1 VVSISR
7 TWAIELAE
15 YKINVNCVCPGIVDT
30 DMWVLI
36 DTEMGRYLGL
46 PRGEYMRSRVEQ
58 IPLGRIETVDDV
70 ANVVSFLASAD
81 ADYMTGQAINVTGG
95 TIMY

>member
-1 VVSISR
+1 
-7 TWAIELAE
+7 
-15 YKINVNCVCPGIVDT
+15 
-30 DMWVLI
+30 MWELI

-46 PRGEYMRSRVEQ
+46 PRGEYMRSRVET
-58 IPLGRIETVDDV
+58 IPLGRVETVDDV
-70 ANVVSFLASAD
+70 AGVAAFLASSD